1 MVVMTRLYRQVAAQ
15 IATLIDAGEYNT
27 ADRLPAERHLST
39 RLSVSR
45 PTIREAIIALEL
57 SGLVDVRAGS
67 GVYVVNAPAARS
79 ISISLIDNAGASP
92 LDVVNARLDIEC
104 AIVGDA
110 ARNAS
115 QGQLNRIGGA
125 VARMEQASRRQD
137 FEAADHEFHVTI
149 AEATGNSVL
158 GPIVETLWSEMSS
171 PIFIRMGRIN
181 GLVRENEPWAIK
193 EHRDIHAALIAR
205 DPETAETAMR
215 VHLLHVRDFLQRD
228 WKDIESAA
236 QVLDAAE

>member
-1 MVVMTRLYRQVAAQ
+1 M
-15 IATLIDAGEYNT
+15 LIDAGEYNT
-27 ADRLPAERHLST
+27 SNRLPAERHLST

-110 ARNAS
+110 ARKATD
-115 QGQLNRIGGA
+115 GQLDRIGA
-125 VARMEQASRRQD
+125 TVARMAQATQRNA
-137 FEAADHEFHVTI
+137 FEAADRDFHVAI

-158 GPIVETLWSEMSS
+158 GPIVETLWTEMSS
-171 PIFIRMGRIN
+171 PIFMRMGRIN

-193 EHRDIHAALIAR
+193 EHRDIHVALAAR
-205 DPETAETAMR
+205 DAAAAEAAMR
-215 VHLLHVRDFLQRD
+215 VHLHHVRDFLQRD
-228 WKDIESAA
+228 WKDIESAN
-236 QVLDAAE
+236 QCLDAAE